1 MRYLILTCLVFIS
14 ICRKAQE
21 TLRVVLIRHAEKP
34 LTGDNLSCAGFDRA
48 TRLASVIKNKFGVPS
63 EIFAPAP
70 ATGRSTK
77 NVRMLQTAWPMAVK
91 YNLPIN
97 TRYTV
102 EESDKLARTLQKRS
116 GTVLV
121 VWEHKE
127 LIAIAQALGVEG
139 TLTWPAN
146 DYDTIWLITFK
157 SGKPV
162 LTIDHENIQP
172 GAGCP
177 F

>member
-1 MRYLILTCLVFIS
+1 MRYLMLTCLVFVFLS
-14 ICRKAQE
+14 CKAQE
-21 TLRVVLIRHAEKP
+21 ALRVVLIRHAEKP
-34 LTGDNLSCAGFDRA
+34 LAGDNLSCAGFERA
-48 TRLASVIKNKFGVPS
+48 TKLAGVIKNKYGIPS

-70 ATGRSTK
+70 TTGKSTK
-77 NVRMLQTAWPMAVK
+77 NVRMLQTAWPLAVK
-91 YNLPIN
+91 YNLPVN
-97 TRYTV
+97 THYTV
-102 EESDKLARTLQKRS
+102 EESDKLARALQKRS

-121 VWEHKE
+121 IWEHKE
-127 LIAIAQALGVEG
+127 LIAIAQALGVEAA
-139 TLTWPAN
+139 LNWPAN

-162 LTIDHENIQP
+162 LTIDHENIRP